1 MATAGQ
7 AEAAEHAS
15 TAGLMYQAV
24 KNMTFDHS
32 LASAF
37 GDLFDNPLEAGA
49 RHAVLMRETVP
60 AHDGAA
66 YLRLSDDGPGLQS
79 LAHLRDAYSFGASPE
94 KGSEHNYGQVRAA
107 HDDVSADLSARSS
120 LPPLSSHRCPRSVVV
135 VVFGVWSHLLM
146 G

>member
-1 MATAGQ
+1 MASLQ

-37 GDLFDNPLEAGA
+37 GDLIDNPLEAGA
-49 RHAVLMRETVP
+49 RHVVLARETVP
-60 AHDGAA
+60 AHDGDGAA
-66 YLRLSDDGPGLQS
+66 YLRLSDDGPGLRS

-94 KGSEHNYGQVRAA
+94 KGSEHNYGQGEKAA
-107 HDDVSADLSARSS
+107 GLAIAGCMTKLCDLGDR
-120 LPPLSSHRCPRSVVV
+120 R
-135 VVFGVWSHLLM
+135 
-146 G
+146 

>member
-1 MATAGQ
+1 MASVL

-49 RHAVLMRETVP
+49 CHVVLTRETVP
-60 AHDGAA
+60 THEGAG

-79 LAHLRDAYSFGASPE
+79 MAHLRDAYSFGASPE

-107 HDDVSADLSARSS
+107 ICVVSRDNEDLSIRSPPSRRTTARAVVVISS
-120 LPPLSSHRCPRSVVV
+120 LSSGPPK
-135 VVFGVWSHLLM
+135 G
-146 G
+146 